1 MSSERVHL
9 ENATSFVELQLQQG
23 TRLQHAFGP
32 LGGPPRVRLEAPVEA
47 ERLADRVRKLERKGY
62 RVGFH
67 HAELEAAI
75 VADPS
80 DASRRLVFADWLLE
94 RRDPRGELIT
104 RMAAG
109 VEIAPHLA
117 AFPLHLA
124 PPWMASLEIE
134 WHLGFVRTLAFRKH
148 FDVSL
153 LSRLFRHPSLMVLE
167 ELTLRDLQW
176 VRAPALRQVLQL
188 RPPSL
193 RRIDARGLP
202 ALAPLALEIPG
213 FEA

>member
-1 MSSERVHL
+1 MSDERVHL
-9 ENATSFVELQLQQG
+9 ESATSFVELQLRG

-32 LGGPPRVRLEAPVEA
+32 LGGPPRVRIEAPVEP

-80 DASRRLVFADWLLE
+80 DPARRLVFADWLLE

-109 VEIAPHLA
+109 VGIEEHLA

-124 PPWMASLEIE
+124 PPWMASLELE
-134 WHLGFVRTLAFRKH
+134 WHLGFVRTLAFREH

-153 LSRLFRHPSLMVLE
+153 LSRIFRHPSFMVLE
-167 ELTLRDLQW
+167 ELALCDLQW
-176 VRAPALRQVLQL
+176 VRAPALRQVLQH
-188 RPPSL
+188 RPSSL
-193 RRIDARGLP
+193 GRIDARGIP
-202 ALAPLALEIPG
+202 ALAELAQEIPG
-213 FEA
+213 FLA